1 MSMQQHIEQTL
12 QQGLEPTWLSVT
24 NESHMHRSSGPDAES
39 HFKVVVVSALFDG
52 ERLLARHRRV
62 NTLLAQALQSAGFA
76 KWCACVGVAYLH
88 PSRVAGTRST
98 GTRFTELCR
107 AQIINKRQERAV
119 CRGVNRVSVC

>member
-62 NTLLAQALQSAGFA
+62 NTLLRRLC
-76 KWCACVGVAYLH
+76 KVVCMRWRCIPH
-88 PSRVAGTRST
+88 PA
-98 GTRFTELCR
+98 EW
-107 AQIINKRQERAV
+107 QERAALAPDSPN
-119 CRGVNRVSVC
+119 CAGHK

>member
-62 NTLLAQALQSAGFA
+62 NTLLAQALQR
-76 KWCACVGVAYLH
+76 GVHALALH
-88 PSRVAGTRST
+88 PYTPA
-98 GTRFTELCR
+98 EW
-107 AQIINKRQERAV
+107 QERAALAPDSPN
-119 CRGVNRVSVC
+119 CAGHK

>member
-62 NTLLAQALQSAGFA
+62 NTLLAQALLS
-76 KWCACVGVAYLH
+76 GVHALALH
-88 PSRVAGTRST
+88 TYTPA
-98 GTRFTELCR
+98 EW
-107 AQIINKRQERAV
+107 QERAALAPNSPN
-119 CRGVNRVSVC
+119 CAGHK